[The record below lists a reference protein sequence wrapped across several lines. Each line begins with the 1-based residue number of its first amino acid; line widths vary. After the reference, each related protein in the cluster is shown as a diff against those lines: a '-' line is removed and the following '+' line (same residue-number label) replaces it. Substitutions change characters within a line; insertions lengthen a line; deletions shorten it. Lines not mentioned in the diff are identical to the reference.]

1 MKNLIL
7 SLMVTA
13 GLTFAGDPQ
22 KLQEMAK
29 NATTPAAHAEVARG
43 YLEWAKSLDEKA
55 ARHELNAERLAKDT
69 AYNPMKHKWPAMA
82 AAPAERE
89 RRLAMQARRAAN
101 EARQLAMKHEA
112 MAGNKQTSAE

>member
-7 SLMVTA
+7 SLMLAA
-13 GLTFAGDPQ
+13 GLAFAAGAQ
-22 KLQEMAK
+22 KLQTMAN
-29 NATTPAAHAEVARG
+29 NANTPAAHSEVARG

-55 ARHELNAERLAKDT
+55 AKHESNAERLARDA

-112 MAGNKQTSAE
+112 LAANKPTSAE